1 MNSVDAD
8 KDKRDQPA
16 IRVVLHPYAT
26 ALPLGC
32 FAFGIGNVL
41 LSAFS
46 VHWIP
51 LSETT
56 LLAVMLLGFV
66 APLELIPCIM
76 AFLSR
81 DTGAATAMG
90 LFAAGWVVQGIQL
103 LIMKPGTPSPAAG
116 IFLLLLAL
124 CLAILTIATFKS
136 KPLIGTLFI
145 IAFFRSISAALFDFG
160 LGTMGIVAAVL
171 GFLLAIFAFYS
182 GLGLLLEDVQQRP
195 LPMVFRRGK
204 AKEAMLAGLPEQVE
218 HVATEAG
225 VRPQL

>member
-1 MNSVDAD
+1 MKNDNNPGS
-8 KDKRDQPA
+8 KSQPEV
-16 IRVVLHPYAT
+16 RVVLHPYAT

-46 VHWIP
+46 LHWIP

-56 LLAVMLLGFV
+56 LLAVMLLAFV

-90 LFAAGWVVQGIQL
+90 IFAAGWVVQGIQL
-103 LIMKPGTPSPAAG
+103 LIVKPGTPSPATG
-116 IFLLLLAL
+116 IFLLMLAL
-124 CLAILTIATFKS
+124 CLAILTVATFKG
-136 KPLIGTLFI
+136 KPLIGTLLI
-145 IAFFRSISAALFDFG
+145 VAFCRSICAALVDFG
-160 LGTMGIVAAVL
+160 LGYMVIVAAVL
-171 GFLLAIFAFYS
+171 GLLLAVFAFYS
-182 GLGLLLEDVQQRP
+182 GLGLLMEDVQQKP

-204 AKEAMLAGLPEQVE
+204 AKEALLAGLPEQVE